1 MAEETKTISTA
12 EEVLEAT
19 FEEPRGI
26 TLEETAKLVGE
37 GFSELQGELE
47 LPGAG
52 RVKIP
57 AVRYDELLRAEHT
70 VGLLRKVFTDKKA
83 FEYNHERE
91 AAIKFLLGLGAG
103 NE

>member
-1 MAEETKTISTA
+1 MAEETKIAIA
-12 EEVLEAT
+12 EETA
-19 FEEPRGI
+19 PRETTEI
-26 TLEETAKLVGE
+26 TLEEAADVLGE
-37 GFSELQGELE
+37 SYPELQNELK

-57 AVRYDELLRAEHT
+57 AARYDELLRAEHT
-70 VGLLRKVFTDKKA
+70 VELLRKVFIDKKA

-91 AAIKFLLGLGAG
+91 AAMKFLLGLGAD